1 MESNLNIP
9 EGYQGVM
16 PYLIIQDSEAFLEF
30 LKKVFDAKEKK
41 KVMNQEGTNIVHA
54 EAIIFGRCIMFGS
67 SEKASDEP
75 SGLSIFVPNVARTY
89 TKALEAGATSIQE
102 PISPLFTGGR
112 FAVFQDR
119 FGNSWW
125 IFEGQKTDF
134 EKKQPALTPYFAPKE
149 SGAFFEF
156 LKKVFN
162 AEEQS
167 KIHLPSSENIEYAEA
182 LVAGNTIIV
191 STGSDEDGY
200 FSGGLTVSVPAT
212 DVDEIYK
219 KARAE
224 GATSI
229 MEPTEFPWGKFSG
242 WKDPFGN
249 TWWVVSQQPGA
260 TENVNPYVSPKDC
273 GAFIEFMK
281 KVFDAEEKI
290 KNLTPEGAVSFCD
303 LRVLGTVLQC
313 CEGSEEKGYITGAI
327 SVCVQNV
334 DEIDHKARSAGATPV
349 SEPNDSPSG
358 RSCTFKDSF
367 GNFWII
373 NEDEEVSGLEQ
384 EVQVP
389 KEDHGLCPYLILK
402 GAAEF
407 GEFLKKVFH
416 AEEITKSLMGDVKTI
431 VHAQFKVSGSII
443 KCSEGSQ
450 QFGYR
455 NGGIFVYV
463 SDADETHK
471 VALSEGATEVM
482 PPSDQTYGR
491 SSGVKDPFGNTFWIT
506 STPKNIGA

>member
-1 MESNLNIP
+1 MESKLEIP
-9 EGYQGVM
+9 EGYQAVM
-16 PYLIIQDSEAFLEF
+16 PYLLIKESEAFLEF
-30 LKKVFDAKEKK
+30 LKRVFDAKEKM
-41 KVMNQEGTNIVHA
+41 KVMNQEGKNIVHA
-54 EAIIFGRCIMFGS
+54 EAIVAGHCIMFGY
-67 SEKASDEP
+67 SEKSPEEP
-75 SGLSIFVPNVARTY
+75 SGLSVSVPNVDETY
-89 TKALEAGATSIQE
+89 KKGLEAGATSIVE
-102 PISPLFTGGR
+102 PNDYGWGR
-112 FAVFQDR
+112 FGGFKDQ
-119 FGNSWW
+119 FGNTWW
-125 IFEGQKTDF
+125 MNETPKADP
-134 EKKQPALTPYFAPKE
+134 KKEQPALRPYFSLKDA
-149 SGAFFEF
+149 GAFLDF
-156 LKKVFN
+156 LKKVFD
-162 AEEQS
+162 AEET
-167 KIHLPSSENIEYAEA
+167 KRMCFPNTEKVMHAET
-182 LVAGNTIIV
+182 LVAGNLIMVGAGTDDWECI
-191 STGSDEDGY
+191 
-200 FSGGLTVSVPAT
+200 SGGVSVSIAN
-212 DVDEIYK
+212 VDEVYK
-219 KARAE
+219 KAIAE
-224 GATSI
+224 GATST
-229 MEPTEFPWGKFSG
+229 MEPTDFPWGKFSG